1 MRRSVLVVAM
11 MALLA
16 VAAGCGSSS
25 GGEGQSEI
33 PSAVQLR
40 LGIGAQEQLR
50 AGLHDRSI
58 AVDDVTCGAA
68 SGGNTPCTLKVS
80 DGTGRRG
87 TFSLVVHVEPSKH
100 GVKISWTGT
109 SNQHWREVV
118 ERISHASGGGRAQ
131 AGGRTQAAGRTH

>member
-11 MALLA
+11 TALLA

-25 GGEGQSEI
+25 GEGQSEI

-50 AGLHDRSI
+50 VGLHDRSI
-58 AVDDVTCGAA
+58 AVNDVTCGQA

-80 DGTGRRG
+80 DHAGQRG
-87 TFSLVVHVEPSKH
+87 TFNLVIHVEPSNH

-109 SNQHWREVV
+109 SNRHWREIV
-118 ERISHASGGGRAQ
+118 ERNARQRRGGARQGAS
-131 AGGRTQAAGRTH
+131 RTP